1 MILNNNS
8 FSFLEVRLGQGGT
21 EGGRAG
27 RRRRRGDVGPKGGSC
42 RRAEDGP
49 GSGQRA
55 VLPFWPRVAR
65 ATRFSPAT
73 TRTFPRPGP
82 K

>member
-1 MILNNNS
+1 MTLNNNS

-27 RRRRRGDVGPKGGSC
+27 RRRRREDVGPEGGSWL
-42 RRAEDGP
+42 
-49 GSGQRA
+49 
-55 VLPFWPRVAR
+55 LPFWPRVAR

-73 TRTFPRPGP
+73 SRTFPRPGP